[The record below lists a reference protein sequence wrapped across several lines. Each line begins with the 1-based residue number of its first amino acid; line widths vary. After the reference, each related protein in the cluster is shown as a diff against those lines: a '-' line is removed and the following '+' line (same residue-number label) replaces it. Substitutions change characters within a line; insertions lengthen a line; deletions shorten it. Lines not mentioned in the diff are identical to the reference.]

1 MVDGDRYAHT
11 DNPGD
16 DDGQDSQHQGVH
28 QVYQGDV
35 SVLGTDSSIDG
46 GLLSA
51 LGDDSRDG
59 SPDDDDS
66 QPGDDS
72 SDDGDGLSELSR
84 QLVKH
89 QEVDTVLL
97 RYIGF
102 ATVASLLLSRG
113 LFGHEP
119 MSLPGS
125 SELQ

>member
-1 MVDGDRYAHT
+1 MVNGDRYAYA

-16 DDGQDSQHQGVH
+16 DDGQDSQHHGVH

-35 SVLGTDSSIDG
+35 SALGTDSSIDG
-46 GLLSA
+46 GLLPT

-84 QLVKH
+84 QLVKP
-89 QEVDTVLL
+89 QELDTGLL
-97 RYIGF
+97 RDIGL
-102 ATVASLLLSRG
+102 AAVASR
-113 LFGHEP
+113 
-119 MSLPGS
+119 
-125 SELQ
+125 

>member
-1 MVDGDRYAHT
+1 MPT
-11 DNPGD
+11 
-16 DDGQDSQHQGVH
+16 
-28 QVYQGDV
+28 
-35 SVLGTDSSIDG
+35 
-46 GLLSA
+46 

-97 RYIGF
+97 RYIGL
-102 ATVASLLLSRG
+102 AAVASPLLSRG
-113 LFGHEP
+113 LFGHKP
-119 MSLPGS
+119 MSLLSS